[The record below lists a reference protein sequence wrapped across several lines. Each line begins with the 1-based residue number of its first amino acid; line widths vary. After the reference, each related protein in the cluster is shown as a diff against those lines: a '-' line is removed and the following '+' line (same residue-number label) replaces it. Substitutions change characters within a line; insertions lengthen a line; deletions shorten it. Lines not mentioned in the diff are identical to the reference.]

1 MCIRFP
7 GFGLGLDRLEKRY
20 DMERGSPSLP
30 VPWRK
35 QHPGRAA
42 ATGLFGLP
50 YHTLT
55 EPVLAGDLR
64 VEAIGSALTWS

>member
-1 MCIRFP
+1 
-7 GFGLGLDRLEKRY
+7 
-20 DMERGSPSLP
+20 MERGSPSLP

-64 VEAIGSALTWS
+64 VEAIGSASTRS